1 MMDYP
6 IDSILAVA
14 IAFLLFILI
23 SIGIIL
29 VLWIA
34 MPFSVFGVKGLLRK
48 SIEEQEKT
56 NRLLSDLVETLKLKE
71 KTPPAEKS
79 SGEGAEYGSPRTRS
93 IHRGAFRP
101 LPRPYPRQRSYRHSS
116 SRYPAQ
122 RSTLQ
127 RTPSQ
132 RRWPLR

>member
-1 MMDYP
+1 MDYP

-79 SGEGAEYGSPRTRS
+79 NGEGAE
-93 IHRGAFRP
+93 
-101 LPRPYPRQRSYRHSS
+101 
-116 SRYPAQ
+116 
-122 RSTLQ
+122 
-127 RTPSQ
+127 
-132 RRWPLR
+132 

>member
-79 SGEGAEYGSPRTRS
+79 SGEGAE
-93 IHRGAFRP
+93 
-101 LPRPYPRQRSYRHSS
+101 
-116 SRYPAQ
+116 
-122 RSTLQ
+122 
-127 RTPSQ
+127 
-132 RRWPLR
+132 